1 MDREMI
7 KIKLEF
13 IGKLK
18 GNNLKWFGGFEYFNN
33 RLDTVDIDNLNKGR
47 DPDDYLPA
55 VGGGLYGNFV
65 RWGLIPEDQV
75 HGGQTGVFKDRSK
88 I

>member
-1 MDREMI
+1 MV
-7 KIKLEF
+7 KLKLEF

-18 GNNLKWFGGFEYFNN
+18 GNNLKWFGGFEYLNN

-47 DPDDYLPA
+47 DPDDFLPA
-55 VGGGLYGNFV
+55 VGGGLYGNFI
-65 RWGLIPEDQV
+65 RWGLIPERSDPWRPDRCLQ
-75 HGGQTGVFKDRSK
+75 DRSK

>member
-18 GNNLKWFGGFEYFNN
+18 GDNFKWFGGFEYLNN
-33 RLDTVDIDNLNKGR
+33 RIDTVDIDNLNKGR
-47 DPDDYLPA
+47 DPDDLLPA
-55 VGGGLYGNFV
+55 VGGGLYGNFI
-65 RWGLIPEDQV
+65 RWGLIPESQF
-75 HGGQTGVFKDRSK
+75 HGGQTGVLNRGK